1 MVLRFSLQGLKVYG
15 TDGEVGV
22 LGKGGGRGCWGGV
35 LGAALRGL
43 HLSEHCFS
51 LGNLLRICK

>member
-22 LGKGGGRGCWGGV
+22 LGRGVVMGAGGF
-35 LGAALRGL
+35 LGAALGGL